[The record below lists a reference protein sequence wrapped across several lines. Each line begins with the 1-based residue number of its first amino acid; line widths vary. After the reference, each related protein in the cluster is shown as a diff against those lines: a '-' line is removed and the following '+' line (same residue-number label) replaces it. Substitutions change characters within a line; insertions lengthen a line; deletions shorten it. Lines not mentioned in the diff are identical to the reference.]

1 MLPPVL
7 PPDPPRLPPVL
18 PPEVRRAEEPP
29 APGPAPVAT
38 VTYLVNGR
46 LVVVPVGQP
55 LPPGLFSPAPRL
67 MPRWCPPG
75 RP

>member
-1 MLPPVL
+1 
-7 PPDPPRLPPVL
+7 
-18 PPEVRRAEEPP
+18 
-29 APGPAPVAT
+29 